1 MKKYVNGILKNMTA
15 EEISARQTEENA
27 WNNNA
32 FDRALENLRFERNK
46 LLSHTDFYALS
57 DVTISDEMKT
67 YRQAL
72 RDITNGLD
80 TVEKVNEK
88 LKMKDGEFIN
98 FPTKPSE

>member
-46 LLSHTDFYALS
+46 LLSDTDFYANS
-57 DVTISDEMKT
+57 DVTMSEAIRT
-67 YRQAL
+67 YRQEL
-72 RDITNGLD
+72 RDITNGLT
-80 TVEKVNEK
+80 TVAQVEAVEFPEK
-88 LKMKDGEFIN
+88 
-98 FPTKPSE
+98 P